1 MADLPLEYLQNEC
14 ERLISNR
21 DIHYWNQS
29 YFFNFYDPATRC
41 GAFIRMG
48 FLENIGESNCWAIF
62 FRDGKPLFVRSNMN
76 LPYVADRPDP
86 GVELAGIGMKV
97 LSSLQTCAVTVDH
110 PDFKADLVWDQL
122 FEMCDSIRV
131 GKDARSTD
139 DSIGRE
145 LSHYHPEGVCT
156 VKGTLH
162 LKTGET
168 VTIDAR
174 GFRDISAGPRNWAGV
189 HHYRLAW
196 PIFDNGMACVA
207 VHGITSGGD
216 SYQKILHDGTRWM
229 AIDRIEETITY
240 EADEMG
246 FAAVRWKIWDETG
259 RLWDFTGKPLFR
271 WQYPFDTF
279 VMVEQMMEYRLADG
293 TIGYGMGEGGFNF
306 PWRGN
311 GN

>member
-1 MADLPLEYLQNEC
+1 MNALTLTRYQADC
-14 ERLISNR
+14 EKLIPNPEV
-21 DIHYWNQS
+21 HYWNQS

-48 FLENIGESNCWAIF
+48 FLENLGESNCWAIV
-62 FRDGKPLFVRSNMN
+62 FRDGKPLFLRSNMN
-76 LPYVADRPDP
+76 LPYTSARPDP
-86 GVELAGIGMKV
+86 GVELAGIGFKV
-97 LSSLQTCAVTVDH
+97 IEPLKRCAVTIRQA
-110 PDFKADLVWDQL
+110 DFEADLVWDEL
-122 FEMCDSIRV
+122 YPLCDSITL

-156 VKGTLH
+156 VTGELR

-168 VTIDAR
+168 VAIDAK
-174 GFRDISAGPRNWAGV
+174 GFRDISVGPRNWSGV

-196 PIFDNGMACVA
+196 PLFDNGMACIA
-207 VHGITSGGD
+207 VHGITTGGD

-229 AIDRIEETITY
+229 AIDRIEEEITY
-240 EADEMG
+240 CEDQTG
-246 FAAVRWKIWDETG
+246 FAAVRWKLWDETG

-279 VMVEQMMEYRLADG
+279 MMVEQMMEYRLADG

-306 PWRGN
+306 PWMGN